1 MTSDHTRARSAA
13 PEGGILAEASRLD
26 LWLHVSLT
34 LLVLASAVRYLDG
47 HGLGDQAWLVLPGAA
62 LLLAVYALGRVV
74 RYHVLW
80 LVGLVL
86 LFVGLALLAPSFSW
100 AAVPLVFVALR
111 VLSFRRA
118 VGVTVLLVAVV
129 AAAWTRMTG
138 VADPTVV
145 LGPACIAVLS
155 VVAYRVLE
163 RDATLRRR
171 LLADLEQAQDDV
183 AEAERRAGVVAER
196 SRLSR
201 EIHDSVAQG
210 LTSINLLLG
219 AAQQD
224 WTDRPEAARGHV
236 GQAAATARA
245 SLDEVRRVVRD
256 LAPAELD
263 APSPM
268 ALADAIR
275 ALGERAAAASGVPTD
290 VHVYGDPVP
299 VPPAV
304 ATAVLRTARGALAN
318 VSEHARATGASVT
331 LTYLESAVAL
341 DVRDDGVGF
350 SVDDQGRPGLR
361 GHGLAGIKSRAA
373 ELGGEL
379 VVESR
384 PGEGTVV
391 AVSFPL
397 ESAPGERMTR

>member
-1 MTSDHTRARSAA
+1 MTRDLPVPPRA
-13 PEGGILAEASRLD
+13 EHDGGILAGASRLD
-26 LWLHVSLT
+26 LWLHASLT
-34 LLVLASAVRYLDG
+34 LLVLASVVRYLDG
-47 HGLGDQAWLVLPGAA
+47 HGLGDRAWLVLPGAA
-62 LLLAVYALGRVV
+62 LLLAVYVAGHAVRRHPVWLAVLVV
-74 RYHVLW
+74 
-80 LVGLVL
+80 

-111 VLSFRRA
+111 VLSFQQA
-118 VGVTVLLVAVV
+118 VAVTVLLVAVV

-138 VADPTVV
+138 VLDPTVV

-183 AEAERRAGVVAER
+183 ADAERRAGVVAER
-196 SRLSR
+196 TRLSR

-210 LTSINLLLG
+210 LTSINLLLE

-224 WTDRPEAARGHV
+224 WNDRPETARAHV
-236 GQAAATARA
+236 SHAATAARS

-263 APSPM
+263 GRGPA
-268 ALADAIR
+268 ALTDAIR
-275 ALGERAAAASGVPTD
+275 ALCERAERVSGVPTD
-290 VHVYGDPVP
+290 LRIHGDPVP
-299 VPPAV
+299 VSGAV

-318 VSEHARATGASVT
+318 VAEHSRASAATVT
-331 LTYLESAVAL
+331 LTYLESEVAL
-341 DVRDDGVGF
+341 DVRDDGVGI
-350 SVDDQGRPGLR
+350 SVGAHNPQDLR
-361 GHGLAGIKSRAA
+361 GYGLAGIRSRVA

-391 AVSFPL
+391 AASFPL
-397 ESAPGERMTR
+397 PRRG

>member
-1 MTSDHTRARSAA
+1 MTPNLAA
-13 PEGGILAEASRLD
+13 DRDGGILAEASRLD

-34 LLVLASAVRYLDG
+34 LLVLASSVRYLHG

-62 LLLAVYALGRVV
+62 VLLVVYALGGVV
-74 RYHVLW
+74 RRHPLW
-80 LVGLVL
+80 LAVL
-86 LFVGLALLAPSFSW
+86 IVLFIGLALLAPSFSW

-118 VGVTVLLVAVV
+118 VPVTVLLVAVV

-138 VADPTVV
+138 VLDPTVV

-171 LLADLEQAQDDV
+171 LLAELEQAQDDV

-196 SRLSR
+196 TRLSR

-210 LTSINLLLG
+210 LTSINLLLE
-219 AAQQD
+219 AARQD
-224 WTDRPEAARGHV
+224 WVDRPESAQAHV
-236 GQAAATARA
+236 GQAARTARS

-263 APSPM
+263 SPSPS
-268 ALADAIR
+268 ALPDAVR
-275 ALGERAAAASGVPTD
+275 ALCERAHRASGVQTD
-290 VHVYGDPVP
+290 LHVHGEPVP
-299 VPPAV
+299 VPGAV

-318 VSEHARATGASVT
+318 VAEHSRATAATVT
-331 LTYLESAVAL
+331 LTFLESEVAL
-341 DVRDDGVGF
+341 DVRDDGVGI
-350 SVDDQGRPGLR
+350 SVGARDPQDVR
-361 GHGLAGIKSRAA
+361 GYGLAGIRSRVS

-379 VVESR
+379 VIESR

-391 AVSFPL
+391 AASFPVARR
-397 ESAPGERMTR
+397 S